1 MADGPT
7 PTAPVPPAVPSAAPT
22 AGPSLDRAAVE
33 RVLAR
38 AAELQVQATTGDGGG
53 DAISEAQLLEIGKEV
68 GIAPAVLRQA
78 IAEERTRVVLAPEA
92 GRVSGFA
99 GPAQVSASRVVR
111 VEPVAT
117 MAALERWLTADYG
130 LLEKRRFEGRRTW
143 APPHNRRPKL
153 SRTLKGNVG
162 ARALTGAG
170 EVGATV
176 TSLGDGRS
184 AVRLDADLAPQRRMA
199 VGGGVALAGSGL
211 VVSGVLMGI
220 GALLASGV
228 AVPILLG
235 IGVVPGLGMG
245 LGGLAIARSHRQ
257 RAEQAQ
263 LGLEQLL
270 DRLEHAPSLGASST
284 PLPPPVSLDESIDQV
299 ARGVKQVAQ
308 AMSEVKRRA
317 GI

>member
-1 MADGPT
+1 VPG
-7 PTAPVPPAVPSAAPT
+7 AP
-22 AGPSLDRAAVE
+22 LDRAAVE

-53 DAISEAQLLEIGKEV
+53 DTISEAQLLEIGKEV

-92 GRVSGFA
+92 GRVAGFA
-99 GPAQVSASRVVR
+99 GPVQVSASRVVR
-111 VEPVAT
+111 HEPGA
-117 MAALERWLTADYG
+117 AIGALERWLTADYG
-130 LLEKRRFEGRRTW
+130 LLEKRRYEGRRTW

-153 SRTLKGNVG
+153 SRALKGNVG
-162 ARALTGAG
+162 ARAVQGAG
-170 EVGATV
+170 EIGATV

-199 VGGGVALAGSGL
+199 VGGGIALAGAGV
-211 VVSGVLMGI
+211 VVSGVMTTI
-220 GALLASGV
+220 GLVLAAGP
-228 AVPILLG
+228 AVPLL
-235 IGVVPGLGMG
+235 IGLGAIPGLGLG
-245 LGGLAIARSHRQ
+245 LGGIAVARSHRQ
-257 RAEQAQ
+257 KAEQVQ

-270 DRLEHAPSLGASST
+270 DRLEHTSALGGAAGGAL
-284 PLPPPVSLDESIDQV
+284 PPPPVSIDETIDQV

-308 AMSEVKRRA
+308 AMSEVRRRA

>member
-1 MADGPT
+1 MAEGPT
-7 PTAPVPPAVPSAAPT
+7 PSAPVPPVTPAP
-22 AGPSLDRAAVE
+22 APGPALDRAAVE

-53 DAISEAQLLEIGKEV
+53 DTISEAQLLEIGKEV

-92 GRVSGFA
+92 GQVAGFA

-111 VEPVAT
+111 HEPAT
-117 MAALERWLTADYG
+117 AIAALERWLTTEYG
-130 LLEKRRFEGRRTW
+130 LLEKRRYEGRRTW

-153 SRTLKGNVG
+153 ARTLKGNVG
-162 ARALTGAG
+162 ARAVAGAG
-170 EVGATV
+170 EIGATV
-176 TSLGDGRS
+176 TSLGDGRC
-184 AVRLDADLAPQRRMA
+184 AVRLDADLAPQRRVA
-199 VGGGVALAGSGL
+199 VVGGAVTGGT
-211 VVSGVLMGI
+211 GVLVSAGIMGV

-228 AVPILLG
+228 AVPLVIALG
-235 IGVVPGLGMG
+235 ALPGLG
-245 LGGLAIARSHRQ
+245 LGIAGVAIARSHRT
-257 RAEQAQ
+257 RAEHAQ

-270 DRLEHAPSLGASST
+270 DRLEHAPSIGATSGA
-284 PLPPPVSLDESIDQV
+284 PLPPPVSLDETIDQV

-308 AMSEVKRRA
+308 AMSEVRRRA